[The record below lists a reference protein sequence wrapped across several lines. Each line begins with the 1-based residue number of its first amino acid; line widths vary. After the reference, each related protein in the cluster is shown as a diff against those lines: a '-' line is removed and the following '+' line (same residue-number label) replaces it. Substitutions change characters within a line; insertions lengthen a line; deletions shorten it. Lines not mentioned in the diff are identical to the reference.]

1 MQPHSGQ
8 PADSHVPPPRTPAV
22 SKLHARWNALLKLI
36 PALDAVAVFTF
47 ILAIFTGVQVLA
59 FISSERA
66 FVAVTLA
73 TANEK
78 LVSSTDPVVLHFVL
92 QNSGKSTAMVSDFN
106 ATGLIGPNP
115 LSLTPQYE
123 PEHSSINGPI
133 IAGGAHLGTQRL
145 HAKGSEAP
153 FILSP
158 AQLDPINQ
166 NTVKFFIFGFVEYK
180 DSFSLLGWRGIF
192 GTRVTG
198 FCMVYNP
205 SNDPKFGMWED
216 CDNPKYIYAY

>member
-1 MQPHSGQ
+1 
-8 PADSHVPPPRTPAV
+8 
-22 SKLHARWNALLKLI
+22 LKLI

-115 LSLTPQYE
+115 LSCLF
-123 PEHSSINGPI
+123 
-133 IAGGAHLGTQRL
+133 AVCGGLGN
-145 HAKGSEAP
+145 A
-153 FILSP
+153 
-158 AQLDPINQ
+158 
-166 NTVKFFIFGFVEYK
+166 
-180 DSFSLLGWRGIF
+180 
-192 GTRVTG
+192 
-198 FCMVYNP
+198 
-205 SNDPKFGMWED
+205 
-216 CDNPKYIYAY
+216 